1 MAEQKIYDETYIV
14 YSPWNGGNTKHI
26 SLDSDADESVLN
38 EFTITTDA
46 NWITL
51 SDPTF
56 TSYIK
61 DTNGA
66 RVCMADFKWSV
77 GTNES
82 RADRVGTICI
92 TRSGELSNYIVNIQV
107 TQWGGILSAD
117 EIPED
122 AYKEIVPGVTPW
134 FTTIDSKDFPEF
146 NIGRAEKVI
155 YEPNNFLR
163 NPSAVLCIP
172 GATEHTRAH
181 LIKIFPEFD
190 NDKLNFRSFSAGVNP
205 YQDWAATSE
214 STKYPGFKTAGG
226 IGIGVS
232 MSENFGHEANVKGIS
247 YKTIKLIFYVENY
260 DNQIGNY
267 IAIPVQYVLCKDGL
281 IKEEFDKI
289 VEIFGPANYDGTM
302 HDLHKFDFTPKEISP
317 KYTPWVSTRNTGG
330 LSMTEA
336 GTNKYYEDETYGR
349 AEKVLYMSCDNMTGA
364 EASIFVPGKCD
375 ATKIEYYVD
384 VDKCVNMKDPANDL
398 WLWDNGKDNGWWDM
412 PIQQAS
418 SSTKHYGIKFVPSSN
433 FLPDHIGLPTYQ
445 QNHRSTVIN
454 FVVHDYCRS
463 NSDYF
468 EGNAIVIPFR
478 IVQCKSGITKAEF
491 DELVKI
497 YGPSN
502 YDGTM
507 NNLDAFGFGED
518 DTETEILDVIPGTTA
533 WVEIPDKYIQ
543 NNSLYPFDGDDC
555 ALHIGNYG
563 KADKV
568 LYVPN
573 ILSLRKPSLNV
584 YIPKSC
590 ILDDTSIS
598 VSYETN
604 EYNPSESRL
613 SKIFDI
619 NAVSGSLTNWT
630 DSTDYPNFKY
640 KSVSFKDIRLYST
653 TSWQSDKPAYCKLY
667 FTINNYG
674 EAGKQFVIPFTLVCF
689 MEEAPTK
696 TKFNETVN
704 TYGSSNYDGTMQNLD
719 MFHFDKLDKNPYLK
733 ICDNCNRFSY
743 DSNSHMCSE
752 CDYSDMY
759 AAKSGLPYFANN
771 SLTHSSAEDFFS
783 KNKAYIACNH
793 KGTNGGEPDGFPGKI
808 IFPANLG
815 ITDYSTVNI
824 DYTITPIYP
833 ANSSTD
839 WISINIK
846 DVSSPTY
853 YIKNHFA
860 EITIQNEFNNAN
872 GSDYRAAKIVFTIT
886 AAVDGKTVTYKDTTL
901 EYTMIQGGC
910 NYGNSLNEL
919 KTIYGSEYRTEFYV
933 KPDNMKPYPD
943 ESTPSTPEQL
953 IVPEGKFTS
962 DSLTISAEGG
972 TFWTRFDI
980 TNMTYEYYNNLV
992 SPRGKAHSAEVTWQ
1006 NEKFFSDENEW
1017 VYGKLGAVNA
1027 HLKKDRTTGKPYLY
1041 VKYNVNPNTTNY
1053 KLTSYMIYRY
1063 WGTIKGAAQINADP
1077 LFEYKIPVYQLPA
1090 SDTVTKTESLPDK
1103 PVGIVGETAVG
1114 AVECGYTN
1122 TLDVFAIAEEDIKT
1136 KLNVYSTA
1144 EWMKIKDITYNK
1156 N

>member
-38 EFTITTDA
+38 EFTITTDVD
-46 NWITL
+46 WIIL
-51 SDPTF
+51 SDPIF

-82 RADRVGTICI
+82 KADRVGTICI
-92 TRSGELSNYIVNIQV
+92 TRSSEVNNYIVNIQV

-122 AYKEIVPGVTPW
+122 AYKVIVPGVTPW
-134 FTTIDSKDFPEF
+134 FTTIDSEDFPEY

-155 YEPNNFLR
+155 YEPDSFLR

-181 LIKIFPEFD
+181 LIKIYPEFD

-205 YQDWAATSE
+205 YQDWAAQQE
-214 STKYPGFKTAGG
+214 STRYPGFKTAGG

-247 YKTIKLIFYVENY
+247 YKNIKLIFYVENY

-267 IAIPVQYVLCKDGL
+267 IAIPVQYVLCRGGL
-281 IKEEFDKI
+281 IREEFDKI

-302 HDLHKFDFTPKEISP
+302 HDLHKFDFTSKEISP

-330 LSMTEA
+330 LSMVEA

-384 VDKCVNMKDPANDL
+384 VDKCVNMEDPANDL

-412 PIQQAS
+412 PIEQAS

-454 FVVHDYCRS
+454 FVVHDYCRT

-502 YDGTM
+502 YDGTI
-507 NNLDAFGFGED
+507 NDLSVFNFD
-518 DTETEILDVIPGTTA
+518 DTG
-533 WVEIPDKYIQ
+533 
-543 NNSLYPFDGDDC
+543 
-555 ALHIGNYG
+555 
-563 KADKV
+563 
-568 LYVPN
+568 
-573 ILSLRKPSLNV
+573 
-584 YIPKSC
+584 
-590 ILDDTSIS
+590 
-598 VSYETN
+598 
-604 EYNPSESRL
+604 
-613 SKIFDI
+613 
-619 NAVSGSLTNWT
+619 
-630 DSTDYPNFKY
+630 
-640 KSVSFKDIRLYST
+640 
-653 TSWQSDKPAYCKLY
+653 
-667 FTINNYG
+667 
-674 EAGKQFVIPFTLVCF
+674 
-689 MEEAPTK
+689 
-696 TKFNETVN
+696 
-704 TYGSSNYDGTMQNLD
+704 
-719 MFHFDKLDKNPYLK
+719 
-733 ICDNCNRFSY
+733 
-743 DSNSHMCSE
+743 DSN
-752 CDYSDMY
+752 
-759 AAKSGLPYFANN
+759 
-771 SLTHSSAEDFFS
+771 T
-783 KNKAYIACNH
+783 
-793 KGTNGGEPDGFPGKI
+793 
-808 IFPANLG
+808 
-815 ITDYSTVNI
+815 ST
-824 DYTITPIYP
+824 P
-833 ANSSTD
+833 
-839 WISINIK
+839 
-846 DVSSPTY
+846 
-853 YIKNHFA
+853 
-860 EITIQNEFNNAN
+860 E
-872 GSDYRAAKIVFTIT
+872 
-886 AAVDGKTVTYKDTTL
+886 
-901 EYTMIQGGC
+901 
-910 NYGNSLNEL
+910 
-919 KTIYGSEYRTEFYV
+919 
-933 KPDNMKPYPD
+933 
-943 ESTPSTPEQL
+943 TPSTPEQL
-953 IVPEGKFTS
+953 IIPEGKFTS
-962 DSLTISAEGG
+962 DDLTISAEGG

-980 TNMTYEYYNNLV
+980 TNMTYEYYNNLI

-1041 VKYNVNPNTTNY
+1041 VKYSVNPNTTNY

-1063 WGTIKGAAQINADP
+1063 WGTIKGSAQINADP
-1077 LFEYKIPVYQLPA
+1077 LFECKIPVYQLPA

-1103 PVGIVGETAVG
+1103 PVGIAGETAVG

-1144 EWMKIKDITYNK
+1144 EWLKIKDITYNK